1 MSFESLGL
9 GSALLRAI
17 GDEGYTTP
25 TPVQLAAIPAVL
37 AGRDVLA
44 CAQTGTGKTAAFTLP
59 ILERLH
65 KAGGG
70 NKQRKVRCLVLT
82 PTRELAMQ
90 VCESVRTYGRRLPLK
105 SSVVFGGVKIGPQ
118 IDHLARGAD
127 IVVATP
133 GRLLDHISQR
143 TVDLSA
149 VEILVLDEADRMLDM
164 GFINDMRRIIKL
176 LPAKRQTL
184 LFSATLSPDIRRL
197 AEGVQTDPVRVD
209 IAPEKPTAEN
219 ISQSVY
225 HVATED
231 KRAVLSRLIH
241 DGSWRQVLVFTR
253 TKHRANRV
261 ARHLEDDGHA
271 SAAIHGNKS
280 QGARTRA
287 LADFKAG
294 RTRVLVATDIAARG
308 LDIDQLPCVVNFELP
323 NVPED
328 YVHRIGRTG
337 RAGMAGEA
345 LSLIA
350 PDEHAYLRGIERLL
364 GNRIAKV
371 QLEGITGQ
379 ARERNTAPARRAH
392 GGDFAARSDT
402 RPAHRGKP
410 KSGSFKPRRRTA

>member
-17 GDEGYTTP
+17 GDEGYTIP

-65 KAGGG
+65 KAGAG
-70 NKQRKVRCLVLT
+70 KQRKVRCLVLT

-164 GFINDMRRIIKL
+164 GFINDVRRIIKL

-184 LFSATLSPDIRRL
+184 LFSATLPNDIVRL
-197 AEGVQTDPVRVD
+197 AQSMLTDPKRVD
-209 IAPEKPTAEN
+209 ITPQSTTAETVN
-219 ISQSVY
+219 QELY
-225 HVATED
+225 HVEKGHKNALLQHLIVSED
-231 KRAVLSRLIH
+231 MYS
-241 DGSWRQVLVFTR
+241 VLVFIR
-253 TKHRANRV
+253 TK
-261 ARHLEDDGHA
+261 
-271 SAAIHGNKS
+271 
-280 QGARTRA
+280 QG
-287 LADFKAG
+287 
-294 RTRVLVATDIAARG
+294 
-308 LDIDQLPCVVNFELP
+308 
-323 NVPED
+323 
-328 YVHRIGRTG
+328 
-337 RAGMAGEA
+337 
-345 LSLIA
+345 
-350 PDEHAYLRGIERLL
+350 
-364 GNRIAKV
+364 
-371 QLEGITGQ
+371 
-379 ARERNTAPARRAH
+379 
-392 GGDFAARSDT
+392 
-402 RPAHRGKP
+402 
-410 KSGSFKPRRRTA
+410 